1 MARSYQDAKEYAE
14 NISYNYILNEGELL
28 LNQFIEIPSDDPYQ
42 HQKIELTL
50 LIPNGKSI
58 YLDETLKYFIH
69 DIRNVTRTRD
79 YRMVEH
85 VWRMED
91 EGLTCLDCN

>member
-1 MARSYQDAKEYAE
+1 MARSYQDAKKYAE

-42 HQKIELTL
+42 HQEIELTL

-79 YRMVEH
+79 YKMVEH
-85 VWRMED
+85 TWQMKAD
-91 EGLTCLDCN
+91 GLTCLDCN